1 MKKILF
7 LIFSIIFLIFI
18 FVDPIS
24 QPQNYYN
31 FSDKNKYFSINNF
44 WNVISN
50 IPFIIIG
57 FIGVYENKKEK
68 LIHDNYKITPL
79 YGIFFLGVFLT
90 GFGSSWFHLNPNNA
104 TLVWDRLPMTIGFM
118 ALTTALLSEYLYK
131 DIQKKIFY
139 PLLFVGFISV
149 LYWYYTEQQGKGD
162 LRLYAL
168 VQFLPLLLIP
178 LIAFIHQSRFTHN
191 YLLIGVVLFYLL
203 AKLAE
208 HYDQA
213 IHQWLGFISGHS
225 IKHLLAAIATY
236 LVLIMLRNRK
246 QLH

>member
-7 LIFSIIFLIFI
+7 LIVSIIFLIFI

-24 QPQNYYN
+24 QSQKYYN
-31 FSDKNKYFSINNF
+31 FSDKNNYFCINNF

-57 FIGVYENKKEK
+57 LVGIYDNKREK
-68 LIHDNYKITPL
+68 LKHDNYKITPI
-79 YGIFFLGVFLT
+79 YNTFFLGVFLT

-118 ALTTALLSEYLYK
+118 ALTTGLLSEYLYRNL
-131 DIQKKIFY
+131 QKRIFF
-139 PLLFVGFISV
+139 PLLFIGFISV
-149 LYWYYTEQQGKGD
+149 LYWYYTEQQGRGD
-162 LRLYAL
+162 LRLYVL

-178 LIAFIHQSRFTHN
+178 LIALTHQSRFTHN
-191 YLLIGVVLFYLL
+191 NLLIGVILFYLL

-208 HYDQA
+208 HYDQE
-213 IHQWLGFISGHS
+213 IHQVLGFISGHS

-236 LVLIMLRNRK
+236 LVLVMLRNRK
-246 QLH
+246 QIV

>member
-7 LIFSIIFLIFI
+7 ITVVFIFLIFL

-31 FSDKNKYFSINNF
+31 FSDKNNYFSISNF

-57 FIGVYENKKEK
+57 FIGLYENKKKK
-68 LIHDNYKITPL
+68 LIHDNFKNTPV
-79 YGIFFLGVFLT
+79 YSVFFFGVFLT
-90 GFGSSWFHLNPNNA
+90 GFGSSWFHLNPNDA

-118 ALTTALLSEYLYK
+118 ALTTGLLSEYLHR
-131 DIQKKIFY
+131 DIQNKLFY
-139 PLLFVGFISV
+139 PLLCIGFISV
-149 LYWYYTEQQGKGD
+149 LYWYYSEQQGRGD
-162 LRLYAL
+162 LRLYGL

-178 LIAFIHQSRFTHN
+178 VIALTHQSRFTHN
-191 YLLIGVVLFYLL
+191 NLLVGVVLFYLL

-213 IHQWLGFISGHS
+213 IHQLFGFISGHS
-225 IKHLLAAIATY
+225 MKHLLAATATY
-236 LVLIMLRNRK
+236 LVLVMLKRRK
-246 QLH
+246 QID